1 MVHLLNDYNTNLPHE
16 ISKRQIFSKLIIC
29 HIDESSIYD
38 DSQSTINQVE
48 NLFEK
53 YNCQFI
59 GVKLEHIYLPDY
71 TFSGSYNR
79 DLEVINNNFDRSK
92 QAKENSNNNINVM
105 SLTSK
110 GRGFTLPLEIS
121 AQEDSWFKGL
131 VVSRPMKDMLS
142 KEIGIYNHFLELD
155 IIFTPTLTTMKT
167 SSKASID
174 KLTED
179 FIVGLEKEYPSTV
192 STIVRTAAKL
202 NTSNSIDPENHVDK
216 SSFSS
221 CCSNINTN
229 NSSTDLN
236 VVDINDLICYSCRVN
251 LRDVNKSITL
261 PPYITEEAEKNSRRN
276 DLYKQIEN
284 FMLSEREIREV
295 GRGGSL
301 REVVEE
307 LKGKMRSEELIER
320 EEKQLA
326 KLEEERKKLEETKE
340 RWEKQVE
347 YLQRAVADLGS
358 EKEIIYQHFNYPES
372 VYYFSSKECKVFEGK
387 TLKEFAMKDNKGYK
401 KLRTW
406 ESYYMPT
413 WSISEVE
420 DACNSLYYS
429 RSINDAKEIYDF
441 FKTCDLDKIINFIGD
456 TDAPHNTSHMIMHM
470 VVDPSNFSTIQTCED
485 ESVAGGICGN
495 LFEEFSHKML
505 KGGGKYEIK
514 LLESEEGNPQR
525 KKLELNSGASA
536 SLINELN
543 LTVKGIFKFSKL
555 EQITTEH
562 QVNKLIKHLNELQN
576 ETKEAEL
583 YFAVPDEIYLT
594 FNKQKFQT
602 KQGNDA
608 KRTPPIFTKLFEGN
622 PKYKVLDVVSE
633 MPFLSISEELL
644 KCLKESLISELV
656 VEVCT
661 WNLGKDGKSSMSM
674 ENTNHS
680 LETKLKVTTRL

>member
-92 QAKENSNNNINVM
+92 QAKENSNNNINALLDGIPNNKLTTKQDFIWHLKLNLLTNIARKNGFLFLGDCATRLSIKVM

-284 FMLSEREIREV
+284 FMLSDE
-295 GRGGSL
+295 
-301 REVVEE
+301 
-307 LKGKMRSEELIER
+307 
-320 EEKQLA
+320 
-326 KLEEERKKLEETKE
+326 
-340 RWEKQVE
+340 
-347 YLQRAVADLGS
+347 
-358 EKEIIYQHFNYPES
+358 
-372 VYYFSSKECKVFEGK
+372 
-387 TLKEFAMKDNKGYK
+387 
-401 KLRTW
+401 
-406 ESYYMPT
+406 
-413 WSISEVE
+413 
-420 DACNSLYYS
+420 
-429 RSINDAKEIYDF
+429 
-441 FKTCDLDKIINFIGD
+441 
-456 TDAPHNTSHMIMHM
+456 
-470 VVDPSNFSTIQTCED
+470 ED
-485 ESVAGGICGN
+485 E
-495 LFEEFSHKML
+495 
-505 KGGGKYEIK
+505 
-514 LLESEEGNPQR
+514 
-525 KKLELNSGASA
+525 
-536 SLINELN
+536 
-543 LTVKGIFKFSKL
+543 
-555 EQITTEH
+555 
-562 QVNKLIKHLNELQN
+562 
-576 ETKEAEL
+576 
-583 YFAVPDEIYLT
+583 
-594 FNKQKFQT
+594 
-602 KQGNDA
+602 
-608 KRTPPIFTKLFEGN
+608 
-622 PKYKVLDVVSE
+622 
-633 MPFLSISEELL
+633 
-644 KCLKESLISELV
+644 
-656 VEVCT
+656 
-661 WNLGKDGKSSMSM
+661 
-674 ENTNHS
+674 
-680 LETKLKVTTRL
+680 

>member
-92 QAKENSNNNINVM
+92 QAKENSNNNIN
-105 SLTSK
+105 

-202 NTSNSIDPENHVDK
+202 NTSNSIDPENRCVICFFSTSNGFCCSKDVDK

-284 FMLSEREIREV
+284 FML
-295 GRGGSL
+295 
-301 REVVEE
+301 
-307 LKGKMRSEELIER
+307 M
-320 EEKQLA
+320 
-326 KLEEERKKLEETKE
+326 
-340 RWEKQVE
+340 
-347 YLQRAVADLGS
+347 
-358 EKEIIYQHFNYPES
+358 
-372 VYYFSSKECKVFEGK
+372 
-387 TLKEFAMKDNKGYK
+387 M
-401 KLRTW
+401 
-406 ESYYMPT
+406 
-413 WSISEVE
+413 
-420 DACNSLYYS
+420 
-429 RSINDAKEIYDF
+429 
-441 FKTCDLDKIINFIGD
+441 
-456 TDAPHNTSHMIMHM
+456 
-470 VVDPSNFSTIQTCED
+470 
-485 ESVAGGICGN
+485 
-495 LFEEFSHKML
+495 
-505 KGGGKYEIK
+505 
-514 LLESEEGNPQR
+514 
-525 KKLELNSGASA
+525 
-536 SLINELN
+536 
-543 LTVKGIFKFSKL
+543 
-555 EQITTEH
+555 
-562 QVNKLIKHLNELQN
+562 
-576 ETKEAEL
+576 
-583 YFAVPDEIYLT
+583 
-594 FNKQKFQT
+594 
-602 KQGNDA
+602 
-608 KRTPPIFTKLFEGN
+608 
-622 PKYKVLDVVSE
+622 
-633 MPFLSISEELL
+633 
-644 KCLKESLISELV
+644 
-656 VEVCT
+656 
-661 WNLGKDGKSSMSM
+661 
-674 ENTNHS
+674 
-680 LETKLKVTTRL
+680 

>member
-92 QAKENSNNNINVM
+92 QAKENSNNNIN
-105 SLTSK
+105 

-202 NTSNSIDPENHVDK
+202 NTSNSIDPENRCVICFLPYQKDNKVWQDRITVMTTNNNNNCCGGGDGGNNKNNNSTSSTSNGFCCSKDVDK

-284 FMLSEREIREV
+284 FML
-295 GRGGSL
+295 
-301 REVVEE
+301 
-307 LKGKMRSEELIER
+307 
-320 EEKQLA
+320 
-326 KLEEERKKLEETKE
+326 
-340 RWEKQVE
+340 
-347 YLQRAVADLGS
+347 
-358 EKEIIYQHFNYPES
+358 
-372 VYYFSSKECKVFEGK
+372 
-387 TLKEFAMKDNKGYK
+387 
-401 KLRTW
+401 
-406 ESYYMPT
+406 
-413 WSISEVE
+413 
-420 DACNSLYYS
+420 
-429 RSINDAKEIYDF
+429 
-441 FKTCDLDKIINFIGD
+441 
-456 TDAPHNTSHMIMHM
+456 
-470 VVDPSNFSTIQTCED
+470 
-485 ESVAGGICGN
+485 
-495 LFEEFSHKML
+495 
-505 KGGGKYEIK
+505 
-514 LLESEEGNPQR
+514 
-525 KKLELNSGASA
+525 
-536 SLINELN
+536 
-543 LTVKGIFKFSKL
+543 
-555 EQITTEH
+555 
-562 QVNKLIKHLNELQN
+562 
-576 ETKEAEL
+576 
-583 YFAVPDEIYLT
+583 
-594 FNKQKFQT
+594 
-602 KQGNDA
+602 
-608 KRTPPIFTKLFEGN
+608 
-622 PKYKVLDVVSE
+622 
-633 MPFLSISEELL
+633 
-644 KCLKESLISELV
+644 
-656 VEVCT
+656 
-661 WNLGKDGKSSMSM
+661 
-674 ENTNHS
+674 
-680 LETKLKVTTRL
+680 